1 MVVFLHFIFYFP
13 CFSSGDNLYLSNLAR
28 WILWQQVDF
37 WKTIH
42 FHSCTK
48 KMASEFQILGYT
60 DIAGF
65 LESNLTKRWQ
75 EMDVIFVSLLFSVCC
90 MPSAFIVLS
99 LILSGTHTGCYHSLI
114 FIIHNGDFTITSS
127 YSMWYQTPLH
137 VLLFPQKTS
146 IMSYWI
152 LVCKWTTYRQHYCVG
167 LPQIT
172 VNF

>member
-1 MVVFLHFIFYFP
+1 
-13 CFSSGDNLYLSNLAR
+13 
-28 WILWQQVDF
+28 
-37 WKTIH
+37 
-42 FHSCTK
+42 
-48 KMASEFQILGYT
+48 MASEFQILGYT

-65 LESNLTKRWQ
+65 LQSNLTKRWQ

-137 VLLFPQKTS
+137 VPLFPQKTS

-152 LVCKWTTYRQHYCVG
+152 LVCKCTIYRQHYCVG

-172 VNF
+172 VNFSAFHPQDLLKILCIFTSNLKKSSWASITKHLWNTDRSCVW